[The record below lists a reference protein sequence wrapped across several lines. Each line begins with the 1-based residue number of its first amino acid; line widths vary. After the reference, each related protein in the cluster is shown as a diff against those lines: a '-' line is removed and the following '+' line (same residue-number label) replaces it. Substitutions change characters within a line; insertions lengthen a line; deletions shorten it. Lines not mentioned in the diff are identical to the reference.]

1 MVVTTVLKMV
11 EATDKQMA
19 VWLVVKKA
27 VKMADSMVEKK
38 AVLKAYNLD
47 VTTVD

>member
-1 MVVTTVLKMV
+1 MVVKTVLKMV

-19 VWLVVKKA
+19 VYLVVKKA
-27 VKMADSMVEKK
+27 VMMAEAMVEKK
-38 AVLKAYNLD
+38 AVLKDENLA